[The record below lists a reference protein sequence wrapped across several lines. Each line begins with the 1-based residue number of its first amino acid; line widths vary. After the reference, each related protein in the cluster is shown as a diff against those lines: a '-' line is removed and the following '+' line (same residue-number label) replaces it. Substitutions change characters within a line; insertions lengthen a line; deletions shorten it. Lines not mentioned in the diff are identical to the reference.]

1 MYTSYPFAS
10 TASQAMTLAHLS
22 PFMIGDL
29 VPGDDE
35 HWDCFL
41 TLWDICSIACAY
53 EIAVADAAHLAWLV
67 QIYLESFAQLYTV
80 VSVPPKVHFLIHL
93 PSKY

>member
-1 MYTSYPFAS
+1 
-10 TASQAMTLAHLS
+10 MTLACLL

-29 VPGDDE
+29 VPGDDK

-53 EIAVADAAHLAWLV
+53 EVAVADAAHLAWLV
-67 QIYLESFAQLYTV
+67 QISFTQLYTG

-93 PSKY
+93 PKQILM